1 MYCRK
6 CGFQFEGKFC
16 PKCGEPIT
24 STSAEESAQK
34 PLAGRLDVNGA
45 ETQPLNHRFIH
56 RPGLSY

>member
-34 PLAGRLDVNGA
+34 PLAGRLDVNA
-45 ETQPLNHRFIH
+45 NH
-56 RPGLSY
+56 